1 MKPSTTKLK
10 DLPCS
15 TIASEQYTAIS
26 KHENIYVSKYATLF
40 SKGLIEWVELTS
52 TSPSQSI
59 GCIGVHY
66 ASRYRYTRAALWQKR
81 GAGMRSGS
89 SEWDSSSGEVRRAR
103 WGCLHRHRLDAYV
116 HYANRYEV
124 DYLIKARPSPHSNH
138 RRREKNGK
146 DDTNHEIMSGAIN
159 KLIHFMKKV
168 FFGKHDAVHCCS
180 CSTIHLQLGKLHL
193 PPRYGFW
200 PHIIDVWHVP
210 SVYVGCEGLS
220 DLNHGPNQP
229 TATIIGEYSAS
240 YHHGALISTLVRAR
254 ISGSDQNLA

>member
-15 TIASEQYTAIS
+15 TIASEQYTALS
-26 KHENIYVSKYATLF
+26 KHENIYV
-40 SKGLIEWVELTS
+40 KGLIEWVELTS
-52 TSPSQSI
+52 TTPSQSI

-66 ASRYRYTRAALWQKR
+66 ASRNRYTRAALWQKR

-116 HYANRYEV
+116 HYANRYEG

-146 DDTNHEIMSGAIN
+146 DDTNHEIMRWSWD
-159 KLIHFMKKV
+159 
-168 FFGKHDAVHCCS
+168 GKSQYVYASDGDLNIIC
-180 CSTIHLQLGKLHL
+180 LL
-193 PPRYGFW
+193 PPLFSESIAAAVQWVYCRQVSMDHHICFWKRYG
-200 PHIIDVWHVP
+200 
-210 SVYVGCEGLS
+210 
-220 DLNHGPNQP
+220 NQ
-229 TATIIGEYSAS
+229 
-240 YHHGALISTLVRAR
+240 
-254 ISGSDQNLA
+254 

>member
-15 TIASEQYTAIS
+15 TIASEQYTALS
-26 KHENIYVSKYATLF
+26 KHENIYV
-40 SKGLIEWVELTS
+40 KGLIEWVELTS

-66 ASRYRYTRAALWQKR
+66 ASRNRYTRAALWQKR

-103 WGCLHRHRLDAYV
+103 WCCLHRHRLDAYV
-116 HYANRYEV
+116 HYANRYEG

-146 DDTNHEIMSGAIN
+146 DDTNHEIMRWSWD
-159 KLIHFMKKV
+159 
-168 FFGKHDAVHCCS
+168 GKSQYICIGWWSQHHMSIAAAVQWVYCRQVSMDHHICFW
-180 CSTIHLQLGKLHL
+180 K
-193 PPRYGFW
+193 RYG
-200 PHIIDVWHVP
+200 
-210 SVYVGCEGLS
+210 
-220 DLNHGPNQP
+220 NQ
-229 TATIIGEYSAS
+229 
-240 YHHGALISTLVRAR
+240 
-254 ISGSDQNLA
+254 